1 MSRKTMK
8 RTITTIL
15 ILLALCG
22 STQVLNLGNSRNATL
37 YDNSGIELTT
47 KRKDLLIYRT
57 DSAEF
62 LYRFMPDEPCRIGRT
77 CYQIEVTFSSVYGLD
92 CYLTEPHEYELIPID
107 SRTYEFK
114 SGLVGDIWVV
124 YVTGDK
130 TIKITY

>member
-1 MSRKTMK
+1 MK
-8 RTITTIL
+8 PLLTTIL
-15 ILLALCG
+15 IMLTLCG
-22 STQVLNLGNSRNATL
+22 YAQVLNLGNSRNATL
-37 YDNSGIELTT
+37 YDNAGIELTT
-47 KRKDLLIYRT
+47 KQKDLLIYKT

-77 CYQIEVTFSSVYGLD
+77 CYQIEVTFASHAGLN

-107 SRTYEFK
+107 DRTYEFK
-114 SGLVGDIWVV
+114 SGLVGDVWMV